1 MHTHTPGKSRSL
13 RESGPHLH
21 HRRTAFREHR
31 AVLRADRLS
40 ALDAAFLD
48 LDRPAAPLH
57 VGWTLRL
64 DGRAPSLA
72 ALRRQIDG
80 RLDRVPR
87 FRRRVV
93 RPPLGL
99 GDPQWADDPSFD
111 VARHVQV
118 LRATAPG
125 GPAELRALAGG
136 LLSTPLDPRRP
147 LWRLTLVDGLSTGFA
162 IVGQAHHALVD
173 GIAAVEVAM
182 LLFDL
187 EGAPAELPAPSD
199 WTPVPAP
206 SAPAAAAAL
215 ALERSRDAV
224 RGTRALARAMSRADP
239 ARLHDLRV
247 AVEQLAAPAPPT
259 ALDRSAGPERLVA
272 FAETSLVAAREAGR
286 RHGATLND
294 MLLAAATVA
303 LGRALRRRGERH
315 VWVKALVPVNV
326 RGGDDG
332 AAGAGLGNR
341 ISFMTV
347 ELPVGLDDAVEIL
360 RAVRAQ
366 TVARKAAGAAA
377 PLHAVARAGDLLP
390 GTARRLVARAAAGA
404 ASFNAVVSSIP
415 GPPVTLAMLGR
426 PLTGVFPAVPFLEG
440 HGLSIG
446 AISYRERLQA
456 CVYADAEVVPDAVE
470 IARDLEQ
477 AFDALRVVP
486 QADEPPW
493 RARARARRRAQRGA
507 ASR

>member
-1 MHTHTPGKSRSL
+1 L
-13 RESGPHLH
+13 RESGRDLH
-21 HRRTAFREHR
+21 HRRRSLRDHR
-31 AVLRADRLS
+31 PVLRADRLS

-48 LDRPAAPLH
+48 LDSAAAPLH

-64 DGRAPSLA
+64 DGRAPSLH

-87 FRRRVV
+87 FRRRVA

-99 GDPQWADDPSFD
+99 GDPQWADDPAFD
-111 VARHVQV
+111 VARHVQG
-118 LRATAPG
+118 LHLPPPG
-125 GPAELRALAGG
+125 GPAELRHLAGR
-136 LLSTPLDPRRP
+136 LLSEPLDPRRP
-147 LWRLTLVDGLSTGFA
+147 LWRLTLVDGLAGGGFA
-162 IVGQAHHALVD
+162 VVGQAHHALVD

-187 EGAPAELPAPSD
+187 EGAPAELPAPSA
-199 WTPVPAP
+199 WAP
-206 SAPAAAAAL
+206 EPGPSVPAAAAAL
-215 ALERSRDAV
+215 ALERAGGAL
-224 RGTRALARAMSRADP
+224 RGTRALARAVRRADL
-239 ARLHDLRV
+239 ATLHDLRL
-247 AVEQLAAPAPPT
+247 AVEQLAAPAPFTP
-259 ALDRSAGPERLVA
+259 LDRSAGPERVVA
-272 FAETSLVAAREAGR
+272 FAETGLEAAREAGR

-294 MLLAAATVA
+294 VLLAAATVA
-303 LGRALRRRGERH
+303 LGRALRRRRERH
-315 VWVKALVPVNV
+315 AWIKVLVPVNV
-326 RGGDDG
+326 RAGGDG
-332 AAGAGLGNR
+332 HSGAEAAAGNQ
-341 ISFMTV
+341 ISFMAV
-347 ELPVGLDDAVEIL
+347 ELPVGLSDPVDIL
-360 RAVRAQ
+360 RAVHAQ
-366 TVARKAAGAAA
+366 TAARKAAGAAA

-415 GPPVTLAMLGR
+415 GPPVTLALLGR
-426 PLTGVFPAVPFLEG
+426 PLTAVFPAVPMLEG

-446 AISYRERLQA
+446 AISYRDRLQA

-486 QADEPPW
+486 DAPEPPW
-493 RARARARRRAQRGA
+493 RARARARRGQRGA